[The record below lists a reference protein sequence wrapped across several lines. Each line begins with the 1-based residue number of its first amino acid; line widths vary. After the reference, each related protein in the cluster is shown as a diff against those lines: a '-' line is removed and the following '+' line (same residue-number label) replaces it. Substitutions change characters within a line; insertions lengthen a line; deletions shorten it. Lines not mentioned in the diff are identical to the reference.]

1 MTFKEAY
8 ESGRKFKRKAHSCW
22 LIVSENGRIMESTG
36 NYFKNIY
43 GYSIV
48 ADDWEIESI
57 KINLNVDDFRDAL
70 KSVASYNGGSIDN
83 YINFVLDT
91 LIEKDQK

>member
-8 ESGRKFKRKAHSCW
+8 ESGRKFRRKAHSCW
-22 LIVSENGRIMESTG
+22 LIVNENGHIMESTG

-48 ADDWEIESI
+48 ADDWEIEGEKLEFTAAQIEDSFRTY
-57 KINLNVDDFRDAL
+57 LEGDFEEFIRSL
-70 KSVASYNGGSIDN
+70 GFK
-83 YINFVLDT
+83 
-91 LIEKDQK
+91 EKGK